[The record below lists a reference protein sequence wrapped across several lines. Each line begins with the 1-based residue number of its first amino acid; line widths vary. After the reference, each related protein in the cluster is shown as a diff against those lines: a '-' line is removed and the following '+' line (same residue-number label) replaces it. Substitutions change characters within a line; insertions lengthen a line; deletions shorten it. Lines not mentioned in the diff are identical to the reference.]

1 MKKMLLRLILMII
14 GVAGGGGAAYFLG
27 GQKAEETA
35 SEACVPAEGAA
46 PIEAAEMPSV
56 QEASTDKEYA
66 KLNNQFVVPVVSE
79 GKVSA
84 LIVMSLSVEVTTGSK
99 ETVFAFEPKLRDR
112 FLQVMFDHAN
122 LGGFDGA
129 FTSGPNLRQLR
140 EALLSA
146 AKATLND
153 VITDV
158 LILDIVR
165 QDV

>member
-1 MKKMLLRLILMII
+1 MKKLLLPLILMIL

-27 GQKAEETA
+27 GHGAEEDPA
-35 SEACVPAEGAA
+35 VACIPEPGAA
-46 PIEAAEMPSV
+46 PVESAELPPEEDAA
-56 QEASTDKEYA
+56 TDREYA
-66 KLNNQFVVPVVSE
+66 KLNNQFVVPVVSD
-79 GKVSA
+79 GKVAA
-84 LIVMSLSVEVTTGSK
+84 LVVLSLSVEVIAGNK
-99 ETVFAFEPKLRDR
+99 EAVFSFEPKLRDR

-140 EALLSA
+140 DALLNA
-146 AKATLND
+146 AKATMND